1 MCATGS
7 NYLAGHRREPAEV
20 GDNNGEQQ
28 DGGGGG
34 GGRGGEGDDE
44 EEDGEWCW
52 HRPQPPH
59 HLDLPAQDEG
69 PQQ

>member
-7 NYLAGHRREPAEV
+7 HHLAGHRREPAEV

-28 DGGGGG
+28 DDGGGGG
-34 GGRGGEGDDE
+34 GGGGEGDDE
-44 EEDGEWCW
+44 QEDGEWGG
-52 HRPQPPH
+52 HRPQSPH
-59 HLDLPAQDEG
+59 HLDLPAQNEG